1 MDLRRILAVA
11 ALLGGTTVPV
21 MAQELEPRVYSAS
34 PIDTNF
40 VVGTY
45 THSTGTVALDPT
57 LPLSNVRPA
66 VDTAALSFFHTFPLA
81 GHTATWAVAIP
92 YVAANVTGTIY
103 GRTQATTRNG
113 FPDARFR
120 FAVNLLGRAL
130 TPVEFARRKPATTLG
145 VGITAIAPTGTYDPS
160 RLVNAGSNRWSF
172 KPEVGLEIPLSRWFA
187 DFAAGVWVFGNNT
200 NYLGGQTL
208 RQAPLANCQVHA
220 GYNVPAGQWLA
231 VDWGYYAGG
240 ATTAGAGKAINPLSN
255 SRYGLTFSQP
265 LGSGISAKLSWSNW
279 LSGQYGQ
286 KFSTIGA
293 ALQYRWFNRL

>member
-113 FPDARFR
+113 FPDTRFR
-120 FAVNLLGRAL
+120 FAVNLSWAGR
-130 TPVEFARRKPATTLG
+130 
-145 VGITAIAPTGTYDPS
+145 
-160 RLVNAGSNRWSF
+160 
-172 KPEVGLEIPLSRWFA
+172 
-187 DFAAGVWVFGNNT
+187 
-200 NYLGGQTL
+200 
-208 RQAPLANCQVHA
+208 
-220 GYNVPAGQWLA
+220 
-231 VDWGYYAGG
+231 
-240 ATTAGAGKAINPLSN
+240 
-255 SRYGLTFSQP
+255 
-265 LGSGISAKLSWSNW
+265 
-279 LSGQYGQ
+279 
-286 KFSTIGA
+286 
-293 ALQYRWFNRL
+293 